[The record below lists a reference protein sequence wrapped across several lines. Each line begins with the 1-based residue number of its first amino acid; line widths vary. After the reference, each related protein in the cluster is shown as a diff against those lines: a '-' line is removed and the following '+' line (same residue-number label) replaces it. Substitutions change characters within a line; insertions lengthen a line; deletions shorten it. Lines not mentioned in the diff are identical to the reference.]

1 MHLPG
6 KQGSSNNLQRLLKS
20 SIHYIHV
27 CDHLPLTAMMHDLLL
42 QWLHGVL
49 LLVMMA
55 ANAQPAT
62 YISCNEA
69 CAQAQA
75 QHICYT
81 WQALVVCLGLL
92 NLIAPPV
99 L

>member
-1 MHLPG
+1 
-6 KQGSSNNLQRLLKS
+6 
-20 SIHYIHV
+20 
-27 CDHLPLTAMMHDLLL
+27 MMHDLLL

-62 YISCNEA
+62 YMSCNEA
-69 CAQAQA
+69 CAQAQ
-75 QHICYT
+75 HICNT
-81 WQALVVCLGLL
+81 WQALVVCLELL
-92 NLIAPPV
+92 NLMAPPV